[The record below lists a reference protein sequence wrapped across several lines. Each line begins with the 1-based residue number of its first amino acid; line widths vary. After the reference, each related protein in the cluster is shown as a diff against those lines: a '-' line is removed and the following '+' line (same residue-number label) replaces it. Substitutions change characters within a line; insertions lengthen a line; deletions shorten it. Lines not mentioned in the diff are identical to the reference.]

1 MSDPLNVDKGVP
13 QGSILGPLLFCI
25 YINDLPEILRH
36 CNIQIYADDVQ
47 LYTSSRIG
55 NLQQCVDN
63 INADLDNINSW
74 ACSNGLCIN
83 PAKSKCILITKRSQF
98 HNTNFS
104 LKINNTI
111 IKFVQSYKNLGVIFN
126 DELTWTTHINST
138 SGKVHG
144 MLRNLWAVQTST
156 PLQIRMLLAKTYL
169 IPTLLYG
176 CEIFQYCNNADLKK
190 LNVTYNNIARYV
202 FKKKRYDRISE
213 YSYQLFNT
221 TFVNYLRYKSLSFLH
236 KIIFSKEP
244 NYLFNKL
251 KFTRSTR
258 GKKIIQI
265 KFKSARSERQFFIP
279 TVHLWNTLPSR
290 IQTISNANHFK
301 KELLNVLK

>member
-1 MSDPLNVDKGVP
+1 M
-13 QGSILGPLLFCI
+13 
-25 YINDLPEILRH
+25 
-36 CNIQIYADDVQ
+36 
-47 LYTSSRIG
+47 
-55 NLQQCVDN
+55 
-63 INADLDNINSW
+63 
-74 ACSNGLCIN
+74 
-83 PAKSKCILITKRSQF
+83 ITKRSQF

-279 TVHLWNTLPSR
+279 TVRLWNTLPSR